1 MMKKL
6 ISECLYFLSS
16 HFGPIF
22 KIFGPF
28 ILITTFLGPWLK
40 ASFSSSN
47 DIWVYFLYLALFS
60 FLQTY
65 LMARFIKFMAFIAS
79 GKQIGRSVSWKTW
92 FRLFVVYLIYGIAI
106 MLGFIALIIPG
117 IYIAARYA
125 FADFET
131 VLNNRSPIS
140 ALNESWQDT
149 KDIVGKLMI
158 VTALMS
164 GIQVLLGY
172 GFGYT
177 RST

>member
-1 MMKKL
+1 
-6 ISECLYFLSS
+6 
-16 HFGPIF
+16 
-22 KIFGPF
+22 
-28 ILITTFLGPWLK
+28 
-40 ASFSSSN
+40 
-47 DIWVYFLYLALFS
+47 
-60 FLQTY
+60 
-65 LMARFIKFMAFIAS
+65 
-79 GKQIGRSVSWKTW
+79 
-92 FRLFVVYLIYGIAI
+92 

-172 GFGYT
+172 GFGYIGT
-177 RST
+177 LSPTLKILTTLLNDLLSPCTIIFMSIVYFRLYVTNSDSNNETKPS